1 MRISVTVAGIPAL
14 VDVLHYHNQKSH
26 LRGTQGTV
34 TLIRTSTDTVSW
46 TTCYWIAKGT
56 GRVG

>member
-26 LRGTQGTV
+26 LKGQQGTV

-46 TTCYWIAKGT
+46 ITFC
-56 GRVG
+56 